1 MWRILLV
8 ALALA
13 GCTQLP
19 PSPHEIQAK
28 RFEPAASGMSVIYIM
43 RDYPDNDLAATIVLD
58 GAASITTYPGTF
70 YRWEVPP
77 GRHRITGMAADPGAI
92 TLQTEPGRIYFV
104 QQGVEPVRAH
114 ADVTFLSRGRKPGPR
129 GRDAWPVGPGRPVTR
144 GRRLFAGAARRL
156 PTTAALL
163 LAACRVPLRR
173 RPPSGR
179 PM

>member
-1 MWRILLV
+1 MWRVLLV

-28 RFEPAASGMSVIYIM
+28 RFEPAAPGMSVIYIM

-70 YRWEVPP
+70 YRWEVPS
-77 GRHRITGMAADPGAI
+77 GQHRISGMAADTGAI

-104 QQGVEPVRAH
+104 QQGVNPFARTPMSHFYRVDENQGRV
-114 ADVTFLSRGRKPGPR
+114 VVMRGQLVPG
-129 GRDAWPVGPGRPVTR
+129 
-144 GRRLFAGAARRL
+144 AR
-156 PTTAALL
+156 
-163 LAACRVPLRR
+163 
-173 RPPSGR
+173 
-179 PM
+179 